1 MPGGGAGLAE
11 RRASQIGDESAWRLT
26 FFSFP
31 RFKRIDAQKLSAVF
45 FPGHNYRGHGPP
57 PPAGAVGAGPARDV
71 VIPFAPP
78 PYPPNPSMP
87 AISLPLGQF
96 IAHQLQGKQLLI
108 VPTLQRGNAVLDALA
123 SVFLIGS
130 RLQQGDT
137 QKRSCVFFP
146 GHNYRGHGPLPASTA
161 AAAGAGHARDAVF
174 APGRS
179 TCAAYQVNRT

>member
-11 RRASQIGDESAWRLT
+11 RRASRIGDESAWRLT

-45 FPGHNYRGHGPP
+45 LPGHNYRGHGPP

-87 AISLPLGQF
+87 AVSLPLGQF
-96 IAHQLQGKQLLI
+96 VAHQLQGKQL
-108 VPTLQRGNAVLDALA
+108 VLDLRDGQSLGVVRVVILGLEHLLLA
-123 SVFLIGS
+123 IDEILVVIDRPHEGS
-130 RLQQGDT
+130 WE
-137 QKRSCVFFP
+137 RSQNNRAICIA
-146 GHNYRGHGPLPASTA
+146 GMARSYRRCLMF
-161 AAAGAGHARDAVF
+161 R
-174 APGRS
+174 
-179 TCAAYQVNRT
+179 